1 MTQGAFFQDLAVVM
15 AIAGL
20 ASALF
25 SRFNWPKV
33 FGYILVGVLMNEYTW
48 GGSFLVDVTSLA
60 TISQLGIVFLMF
72 TMGLEFSTSDMKK
85 IKDVT
90 IPTALIDTIVM
101 TWLGYTVGTKV
112 FGWGT
117 LPSLFLGAAIC
128 DSATTLLAK
137 VIGEMG
143 WSNRRFV
150 KLTMGTSVCEDIVC
164 IGLIALVTGVAKGSG
179 MNLGAVGVALGW
191 LFVFLLATVVF
202 GLAFVPRLLK
212 SIAKRKDDEALLLA
226 VLGLCFFISW
236 VAYKLEFSLAL
247 GAFLVGLVG
256 ASSEVKERLH
266 GMVAPLRAMFAA
278 MFFVSIGLLV
288 DPFACCRCWL
298 PILVLSLVVV
308 FGKGLN
314 CLLGGLVTGLPIKTS
329 VQMAM
334 SLAQVGEFA
343 FMVAL
348 LYVGLV
354 GDVSNSMFE
363 VTIGTSLLT
372 TFLNPFMIRASEPV
386 GAWAESRCPRRLARY
401 LETYRA
407 FLAKFK
413 SVQAPEPRRKV
424 RSALVELGVIGALEV
439 ALGSAAVLVA
449 KQDWSRFSVW
459 FEQYDTYLFIV
470 LLNVFKLV
478 MLAPIV
484 GIARTLAENL
494 GVMLVGAGEAK
505 WQQVAR
511 QFVWLFVFVAVFVAA
526 FAESTMINMAVMPF
540 ENLWFEGAMFV
551 FLVLLALFGWK
562 FFHRAVAS
570 AKSRFEEA
578 LKTDERLANLG
589 QMITVSVPENGI
601 SRLTVGPT
609 SPAVGGTVVSLNI
622 RAKTGASV
630 VAVIRDGRET
640 HNVGPEWV
648 FCAGD
653 VLVALGEPAQI
664 AALGDLLE
672 GSR

>member
-117 LPSLFLGAAIC
+117 MPSLFLGAAIC

-150 KLTMGTSVCEDIVC
+150 KLAMGTSVCEDIVC
-164 IGLIALVTGVAKGSG
+164 IGLIALVTGVAQGSG
-179 MNLGAVGVALGW
+179 MSLGAVGVSLGW

-226 VLGLCFFISW
+226 VLGMCFFVSW
-236 VAYKLEFSLAL
+236 VAFKLEFSLAL
-247 GAFLVGLVG
+247 GAFLVGLIG

-266 GMVAPLRAMFAA
+266 GMVAPLRALFAA

-298 PILVLSLVVV
+298 PIFVLSLVVV

-314 CLLGGLVTGLPIKTS
+314 CLLGGLVTGLSIKTS

-386 GAWAESRCPRRLARY
+386 GAWAESHCPRRLAQY
-401 LETYRA
+401 FETYRA

-439 ALGSAAVLVA
+439 ALGAAAVLVA
-449 KQDWSRFSVW
+449 KHDWSRFSVW
-459 FEQYDTYLFIV
+459 FERYDTYLFIV
-470 LLNVFKLV
+470 LLNVFMLA

-494 GVMLVGAGEAK
+494 GLMLVGAGEAK

-511 QFVWLFVFVAVFVAA
+511 QFVWIFVFVAVFVAA
-526 FAESTMINMAVMPF
+526 FAESTMINTAVMPF
-540 ENLWFEGAMFV
+540 ENRWFEVAMFV

-562 FFHRAVAS
+562 FFHRAVAR
-570 AKSRFEEA
+570 AKDRFEEA

-589 QMITVSVPENGI
+589 QMITVSVPEDGI
-601 SRLTVGPT
+601 RRLTVGPT

-640 HNVGPEWV
+640 RNVGPEWV

-664 AALGDLLE
+664 AALGNLLE